1 MATVSTHQSHT
12 RRQQPYPLRQD
23 DAASSTSSNTSVSS
37 RSSLLPSI
45 INSSSTSC
53 TSTTIMVQSNSVS
66 EAKGRNLYSA
76 RARASS
82 RALSPND
89 SPHQPCARQQQRRQ
103 QQQNPLTQ
111 RRRIS
116 DRLSLTK
123 EIERLTLLQTNTTSP
138 AKEAFIARMLKPHAL
153 PSPPRPPTP
162 RAQLLPKVKRSESLG
177 SAADVAK
184 YADDLFQSKAN
195 VLDPITQAPQS
206 TTAAAAALAS
216 SAAAKPKRNVAELQ
230 LAYRKMVSLGEAKTA
245 INPTAVTELIQQGL
259 PLNKVRRRHN
269 NHNTTIDD
277 VTSPNNPHSTSLSLT
292 SPILTLLCSF

>member
-23 DAASSTSSNTSVSS
+23 DAASSTQTASSTNTSVSS
-37 RSSLLPSI
+37 LLPS

-66 EAKGRNLYSA
+66 EAKGKNSYSA
-76 RARASS
+76 RTRASS

-89 SPHQPCARQQQRRQ
+89 SPHQPMTR
-103 QQQNPLTQ
+103 

-195 VLDPITQAPQS
+195 VLDPITQAPLS

-230 LAYRKMVSLGEAKTA
+230 LAYRRMVSLGEAKTA

-259 PLNKVRRRHN
+259 PLNKVRCRHN
-269 NHNTTIDD
+269 NHNTTIDAGGIGAGWRMACLR
-277 VTSPNNPHSTSLSLT
+277 SR
-292 SPILTLLCSF
+292 

>member
-23 DAASSTSSNTSVSS
+23 DAASSTSTNTSVSS
-37 RSSLLPSI
+37 RSSLLPS

-89 SPHQPCARQQQRRQ
+89 SPHQPCARQQQQHPMTR
-103 QQQNPLTQ
+103 

-195 VLDPITQAPQS
+195 VLDPITQAPLS

-216 SAAAKPKRNVAELQ
+216 SVAAKPKRNVAELQ

-259 PLNKVRRRHN
+259 PLNKVRCRHN
-269 NHNTTIDD
+269 NHNTTIDAGGIGAGWRMACLR
-277 VTSPNNPHSTSLSLT
+277 SR
-292 SPILTLLCSF
+292 

>member
-23 DAASSTSSNTSVSS
+23 DAASSSQTASSTNTSVSS
-37 RSSLLPSI
+37 LLPS

-66 EAKGRNLYSA
+66 EAKGKNSYSA

-89 SPHQPCARQQQRRQ
+89 SPHQPCARQHQQRRQ

-123 EIERLTLLQTNTTSP
+123 EIERLTLLQTNTISP

-195 VLDPITQAPQS
+195 VLDPITQAPLS

-259 PLNKVRRRHN
+259 PLNKVRCRHN
-269 NHNTTIDD
+269 NHNTTIDAGGIGAGWRMACLR
-277 VTSPNNPHSTSLSLT
+277 SR
-292 SPILTLLCSF
+292 